1 MSEHT
6 ASSPTLRASNP
17 RTPGPSASYIRAESG
32 LVGLL
37 GGGAAGILLAE
48 TVAAFLTSLLGESG
62 PTVLFVALPVSCA
75 VLCAVGAVC
84 LPCHR
89 K

>member
-6 ASSPTLRASNP
+6 TSSPIPRAARPPAS
-17 RTPGPSASYIRAESG
+17 RTRAESG

-48 TVAAFLTSLLGESG
+48 MVAAFLTSLFGETR
-62 PTVLFVALPVSCA
+62 PTVLFVALPVICA
-75 VLCAVGAVC
+75 VLCAVGAAS
-84 LPCHR
+84 LPYHR
-89 K
+89 TGGR